1 MSNTTA
7 TELIARMRAL
17 YASVHTYADRGTA
30 STILG
35 PRVTFQTSFTRGH
48 RLRFE
53 FGREHQSRVIWS
65 VNKEHDWTVIWSD
78 GEHTYTHWTLAARI
92 GEPELIDDGRDIGGA
107 IAAARHMSSLSAST
121 VPALLLPVS
130 VGSAFSTLAEI
141 SELNHDRDEYIGRTV
156 CARIDTHHAVGGG
169 ATLWIERETCLL
181 RRILTTRA
189 SGLGTTIDY
198 EPSLHPIDVGNMERP
213 DVEKMQPQ
221 PRKPRPWT
229 GIGFENISRRVAR
242 MEPGS
247 PASRSSL
254 AIGDEVEAVNGHP
267 TDRLTDFLDAL
278 REVSVGEQVTLTI
291 RRGGNTQE
299 ILMQVEA
306 APPRV
311 TPSPSS
317 PLVE

>member
-1 MSNTTA
+1 
-7 TELIARMRAL
+7 
-17 YASVHTYADRGTA
+17 
-30 STILG
+30 
-35 PRVTFQTSFTRGH
+35 
-48 RLRFE
+48 
-53 FGREHQSRVIWS
+53 
-65 VNKEHDWTVIWSD
+65 
-78 GEHTYTHWTLAARI
+78 
-92 GEPELIDDGRDIGGA
+92 
-107 IAAARHMSSLSAST
+107 
-121 VPALLLPVS
+121 LLLPVS